1 MYGIIEKCRFYKQ
14 SEIKNGYTISIME
27 VISNTN
33 FGNTIHRIFWPSIG
47 KMDKHTYFFQSLLEA
62 TSIAPIYATS

>member
-1 MYGIIEKCRFYKQ
+1 
-14 SEIKNGYTISIME
+14 ME